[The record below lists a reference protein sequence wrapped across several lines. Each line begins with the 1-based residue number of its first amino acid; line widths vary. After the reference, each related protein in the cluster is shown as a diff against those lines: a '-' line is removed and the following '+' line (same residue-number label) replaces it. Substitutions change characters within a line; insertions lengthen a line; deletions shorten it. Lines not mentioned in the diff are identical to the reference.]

1 MLRRWAFP
9 EVRPKVG
16 FYSYLWPKVGF
27 HSPLV
32 GSFFDGLPKVG
43 FSCLTGFEASRLPE
57 LAEKPNKAFFGQRWA
72 FSCLTVF
79 RTARRL
85 NLALYGAKVGF
96 QYCQRWAS
104 MTAKGRLPKVGFQKA
119 SKVGFLALFGLIMP
133 FPWNHT
139 FIYIYYTL

>member
-1 MLRRWAFP
+1 MKKKKDGAKIL
-9 EVRPKVG
+9 
-16 FYSYLWPKVGF
+16 PKVGF
-27 HSPLV
+27 HLWQNHFIRWTSRRLR
-32 GSFFDGLPKVG
+32 GLEDLRGCKG
-43 FSCLTGFEASRLPE
+43 RLPE

-72 FSCLTVF
+72 FPCLTVF

-85 NLALYGAKVGF
+85 NLALYSPKVGF
-96 QYCQRWAS
+96 EASKMVQRWAS